1 MMIALKML
9 PLICGEKDMKSDK
22 SVLVIDTPK
31 DCIECP
37 LFAFECCHVRRKEI
51 PMENITQGIKPEWCP
66 LRPLPKIIP
75 YKKGEATRI
84 KWHDIGYNN
93 CIRELLGES
102 WKMEGET
109 E

>member
-1 MMIALKML
+1 
-9 PLICGEKDMKSDK
+9 MKA
-22 SVLVIDTPK
+22 VLVIDMPENCW
-31 DCIECP
+31 DCEVHSHLTCAKLMKTISVEGKLEDCP
-37 LFAFECCHVRRKEI
+37 LK
-51 PMENITQGIKPEWCP
+51 T
-66 LRPLPKIIP
+66 LPKMIP

-93 CIRELLGES
+93 CVRELLGES

>member
-1 MMIALKML
+1 MM
-9 PLICGEKDMKSDK
+9 SDK

-66 LRPLPKIIP
+66 LRPLPSQMKYNDDLWTNNAEEEY
-75 YKKGEATRI
+75 YKEGWNRFYEMIT
-84 KWHDIGYNN
+84 
-93 CIRELLGES
+93 
-102 WKMEGET
+102 GET